1 MKIWDSVYIYFFKFQ
16 RPTAKELSRHPF
28 IKKAKRNNHLIDLID
43 RFRKW
48 KLTHNA
54 ESDTESD
61 SDADQVKKLDYFM
74 HGSFCLL
81 LLQIYKQC
89 SFLCV

>member
-1 MKIWDSVYIYFFKFQ
+1 MQTHKAPSSSLTKATHLTQSSKLVLTGLVLVAFQ

-61 SDADQVKKLDYFM
+61 SDADQVKY
-74 HGSFCLL
+74 G
-81 LLQIYKQC
+81 
-89 SFLCV
+89 